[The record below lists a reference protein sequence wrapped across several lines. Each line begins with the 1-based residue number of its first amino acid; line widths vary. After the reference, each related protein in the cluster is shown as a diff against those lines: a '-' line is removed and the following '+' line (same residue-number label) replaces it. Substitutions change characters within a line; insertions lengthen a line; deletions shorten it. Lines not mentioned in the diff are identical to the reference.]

1 MPEASDW
8 IYCRLVDRGSFIF
21 PRRPFWLGQVEFS
34 DKGMDDAACA
44 SALTASMGAFAVSE
58 TGEGWDHLVRARLL
72 MPRVDADE
80 ARKFG
85 AFHLAE
91 TVQAF
96 NAHLSIGMSE
106 LRATDAGYLYDI
118 RKRAASPL
126 MPPWRGREF
135 KGISAMM
142 DEVAHHPLHVLNTL
156 YVAPKAYGEL
166 GDAFRRS
173 SHWRDLAERAED
185 EGEAL
190 LLYWMAAECLCK
202 QRHDEEIGSKL
213 LAACG
218 FPTGRIAQSLGV
230 ALGRQL
236 ALISGH
242 RSWRKQLALLFDAL
256 RIARNQIV
264 HAGYRHVDLPK
275 LLTEEHRV
283 LGMFVLP
290 LVTKC
295 LAGMALQAL
304 NHRYTTLAEMWQR
317 YETVLEP
324 QGVLH
329 HATWVM
335 DRLQSDARRT
345 SPARSRFRS

>member
-1 MPEASDW
+1 MSEASDW

-21 PRRPFWLGQVEFS
+21 PRRPFWIGQVEFS
-34 DKGMDDAACA
+34 DKGKDDAMCA
-44 SALTASMGAFAVSE
+44 AALTESMRAFAVSE
-58 TGEGWDHLVRARLL
+58 TGEGWEHLVRARLL
-72 MPRVDADE
+72 MPRVDSDE
-80 ARKFG
+80 ARKYG

-91 TVQAF
+91 TLQAF
-96 NAHLSIGMSE
+96 NAHLSLGMSE
-106 LRATDAGYLYDI
+106 LRTTDAGYLYDV
-118 RKRAASPL
+118 RMRTVSPL
-126 MPPWRGREF
+126 LPPWRGREF

-156 YVAPKAYGEL
+156 FVAPKAFGEL

-173 SHWRDLAERAED
+173 SHWRDLAERVED

-218 FPTGRIAQSLGV
+218 FPTGQIARSL
-230 ALGRQL
+230 AAPLARQL
-236 ALISGH
+236 AQVPNH
-242 RSWRKQLALLFDAL
+242 RAWRRQLTTLFDAL

-275 LLTEEHRV
+275 LLREDQRT

-304 NHRYTTLAEMWQR
+304 NLHQTNLAEMWRR

-324 QGVLH
+324 QGIVH
-329 HATWVM
+329 HVEWVIGRLESDDATT
-335 DRLQSDARRT
+335 ARPR
-345 SPARSRFRS
+345 ARP